1 MQLSGGRVFQDERNS
16 RCKVHKAAMCCVQ
29 GQQGDQCGRSTVRT
43 ERGWQEIGWG
53 WERMGLAD
61 HWNCFGF
68 HGCSR
73 LSEGCKPSRDRS
85 DLKTTVSVWL
95 LCREETENE

>member
-1 MQLSGGRVFQDERNS
+1 MWPEHSKE
-16 RCKVHKAAMCCVQ
+16 
-29 GQQGDQCGRSTVRT
+29 

-53 WERMGLAD
+53 WERMDLVD

-68 HGCSR
+68 HGYSR
-73 LSEGCKPSRDRS
+73 LLEGFKPSRDRS